1 MYKTGINNRSKGGI
15 NLKDVIDFEKRERN
29 IADKTNKKNLNKKR
43 LVVIIVIIVLA
54 VVIGI
59 TMLLYYSSRDVRNFL
74 DQYLFRKNVT
84 QEKLEVIDL
93 DFNSNISVFAYNKY
107 ICVLAE
113 NKLMEYNSSGN
124 LENEINLEINNPV
137 YGVNNKYLAISE
149 KNGTKLNL
157 ISGSEILW
165 TKDVDG
171 NISKINVN
179 ENGYVSVII
188 TGTTYKSVI
197 IVFDNNGNELFK
209 VYLAT
214 TIAIDTS
221 ISNDNKYLA
230 YAEANTNGTAIR
242 SNIKVM
248 SIDRAKNDQEE
259 PTIYTYSADNNK
271 LIVNIEYHRNGQI
284 ICMYDSEIS
293 SIKDNTNTVLINL
306 VEKDKSITFSNINLD
321 NYIYRAIEEN
331 DGLFNTNTIL
341 EIKGTSNDR
350 TVTYT
355 VEGVAKDIYSF
366 NNIIAINLGQ
376 EVEFINTSGWLLKR
390 YSSLQEVQNVI
401 IGNGI
406 AGIVYKDQVEIINL

>member
-1 MYKTGINNRSKGGI
+1 M
-15 NLKDVIDFEKRERN
+15 
-29 IADKTNKKNLNKKR
+29 
-43 LVVIIVIIVLA
+43 
-54 VVIGI
+54 
-59 TMLLYYSSRDVRNFL
+59 
-74 DQYLFRKNVT
+74 
-84 QEKLEVIDL
+84 
-93 DFNSNISVFAYNKY
+93 
-107 ICVLAE
+107 
-113 NKLMEYNSSGN
+113 
-124 LENEINLEINNPV
+124 EINNPV
-137 YGVNNKYLAISE
+137 YGVNNKYIAISE
-149 KNGTKLNL
+149 KNSSKINL

-165 TKDVDG
+165 TQDVGG
-171 NISKINVN
+171 NISKISVN

-197 IVFDNNGNELFK
+197 IVFDSNGNELFK